1 MRLGVFGGTFD
12 PPHVGHLVAAQ
23 DALTALRLERVLLV
37 PAAVPPHKLDRSLTP
52 AATRLELLR
61 AAVVGDPRFEI
72 DDIELG
78 RGGPSW
84 TVDTLRAFRGR
95 WPEAQLFLLVGM
107 DQFAEFASWRE
118 PDEIARLARIAVLS
132 RAGAAAPSGGV
143 AVAVEVTRIDIA
155 STEIRR
161 RVAAGL
167 PVRYLVPSAV
177 EALIERYGLY
187 RTGAAAGTGPRG
199 TGVGRTIP
207 GIVTG

>member
-1 MRLGVFGGTFD
+1 
-12 PPHVGHLVAAQ
+12 VAAQ